1 MTGSRL
7 KTVLLLLSVA
17 AAACDHATTT
27 VDLTPVIGCDCVL
40 EQVTVA
46 PASVKL
52 VVGDTFRLS
61 ATSNKPGSTHIWA
74 SRHPAVAD
82 VDSLTGLVTAKSVGF
97 AAIVASRVQNLNVNG
112 ASAIE
117 VSARPQ

>member
-1 MTGSRL
+1 MNLSRWML
-7 KTVLLLLSVA
+7 VSCGAVV
-17 AAACDHATTT
+17 AACDHELTT
-27 VDLTPVIGCDCVL
+27 VDVFVGCGCVVR
-40 EQVTVA
+40 EVTVA

-61 ATSNKPGSTHIWA
+61 ATSNPPGAAHVWS
-74 SRHPAVAD
+74 SRQPAVAD
-82 VDSLTGLVTAKSVGF
+82 VDSLTGLVTAKSVGT
-97 AAIVASRVQNLNVNG
+97 ATIVASRVQDLNLKG